1 MKKKCLMGPIMIDI
15 AGTAL
20 SQYDKE
26 KIAHPNTGAVIL
38 FARNYESPAQLAE
51 LSAAIKEARGGDILI
66 AVDQEGGRVQRC
78 QQGFTRLPPAA
89 AYAYHADLTQQAGW
103 LMAAELLVQGVDFSF
118 APVLDVDAGVS
129 EIIGNRSFS
138 GDETEV
144 TQLAADFRKGMRQA
158 GMSAVGKHFPGHGA
172 VALDSH
178 LALPVDERAY
188 DEIWQKDIMPFKR
201 LIADGLEGIMPAHI
215 VYSEVDELPAG
226 FSYHWVTEI
235 LRQRL
240 GFEGAVF
247 TDDLSMQGAA
257 SIGDF
262 VERAR
267 LAQQAGCDMMLVCNN
282 PGAAEHVLEATPI
295 ENNTIRAQ
303 RLSTML
309 GNTNMTQQALKNS
322 LKWQTVSQQLIKL
335 VDSYAH

>member
-51 LSAAIKEARGGDILI
+51 LSAAIKQARGGDILI

-89 AYAYHADLTQQAGW
+89 AYAHHADLTQQAGW

-282 PGAAEHVLEATPI
+282 ETAAEQVLENLKI
-295 ENNTIRAQ
+295 KVDGLREQ
-303 RLSTML
+303 RLQAML
-309 GNTNMTQQALKNS
+309 SQSELSEKILKNS
-322 LKWQTVSQQLIKL
+322 DAWQVAHKNISKL
-335 VDSYAH
+335 AEHYVD